1 MTPASRA
8 LALYRAGDRA
18 EAILAME
25 AGASDQ
31 PEVLAPLK
39 LMLAGYDDYAIAVLE
54 VVAG

>member
-8 LALYRAGDRA
+8 LALYRAVDRA
-18 EAILAME
+18 EAILKME
-25 AGASDQ
+25 AGAIDQ